1 MGLNLIARLGLDG
14 KAFQTGLARANRQTG
29 QFAGGIKRQFVG
41 MFGVA
46 AIGIAI
52 KKATDYADEINNLSR
67 RLGVSTKALQEFNY
81 AANLS
86 GSDLKTVGTSLQRV
100 QEAQERLKK
109 GNDATAQS
117 FDRLGFAAADAL
129 NANPADVF
137 RRAGEM
143 FANKALT
150 PEMFGDIRTL
160 FGAEAGPRNIRIFTE
175 DLKSMA
181 EQANQAG
188 AVLSDQQIQTAAD
201 LKDTMAV
208 LKMGFLGPFGEA
220 LAILGN
226 SAIEASSHFKA
237 FLVGLAAW
245 RLENADKSV
254 MDMIRGKGVGAG
266 GVQKMP
272 TDKQISAR
280 IYDNFI
286 ASGSKP
292 GAAQMAAGMAMESR
306 STWGQPWQGEQPD
319 VKRARDELIN
329 ETKKT
334 SAFQQAFQI
343 VLAEEKEKTA
353 IRFEQQQAMRAL
365 LTSTG
370 QMGPDGIGKGGPKI
384 KSDELARMG
393 LFIGGRRNPLIN
405 AAEKQVEEIRGVKQE
420 VETLNKQIKAKL

>member
-29 QFAGGIKRQFVG
+29 QFAGGIKRQFAG

-117 FDRLGFAAADAL
+117 FERLGFAAGDAL

-137 RRAGEM
+137 RKAGEM

-175 DLKSMA
+175 DLARMSA
-181 EQANQAG
+181 QAVEAG
-188 AVLSDQQIQTAAD
+188 AVLSSQQIQTAAD

-208 LKMGFLGPFGEA
+208 MRMQFLGPFGQA
-220 LAILGN
+220 LAGLGKI
-226 SAIEASSHFKA
+226 ALEGAAHFKA
-237 FLVGLAAW
+237 FLVAVQAGRMTLMGNGDAPPNLTMTERFAYN
-245 RLENADKSV
+245 L
-254 MDMIRGKGVGAG
+254 RGVVQNNMGVELPGQDYDSRVKAKQERFQKGG
-266 GVQKMP
+266 GK
-272 TDKQISAR
+272 SAR
-280 IYDNFI
+280 DAFADAYHTVLSEELVKISNQFDQ
-286 ASGSKP
+286 SR
-292 GAAQMAAGMAMESR
+292 AM
-306 STWGQPWQGEQPD
+306 Q
-319 VKRARDELIN
+319 N
-329 ETKKT
+329 
-334 SAFQQAFQI
+334 
-343 VLAEEKEKTA
+343 
-353 IRFEQQQAMRAL
+353 L
-365 LTSTG
+365 LTSTA
-370 QMGPDGIGKGGPKI
+370 QMGPEGTGKAGAKI

-405 AAEKQVEEIRGVKQE
+405 AAEKQVEEIRAVKQE
-420 VETLNKQIKAKL
+420 VETLNKQINKKL